1 MQPSLEIKLNGKPRQ
16 VRAGANL
23 ADLIEEL
30 GLSAAAVAVE
40 RNLKLVRSREHTAI
54 LLEDGDA
61 IEVVTLVG
69 GG

>member
-1 MQPSLEIKLNGKPRQ
+1 MQPSLEIKLNGKSRQ
-16 VRAGANL
+16 VRAGLNL
-23 ADLIEEL
+23 AELIGEL

-40 RNLKLVRSREHTAI
+40 RNQKLVRPREHAGI
-54 LLEDGDA
+54 RLEAGDA